1 MKRFLITS
9 LVLFV
14 LFFSPSVVF
23 SLERLA
29 ECDECGYCRGQS
41 VSVDWIKNWDKCRD
55 CLYGE
60 SDAPPNANQ
69 TLLVV
74 EPTGTLSAEEKN
86 EFARPIKPI
95 PGRYYTQLGCIDTSL
110 STFQDPAAAGGLLNF
125 LLTRL
130 IFPVAGVLGF
140 LALLYGAFLL
150 ITAQGNSMQI
160 QIGRSYIVGSIIGL
174 IFVFSSIL
182 LVSLIGRDI
191 LRIPGFN
198 KYDTNIV
205 INASNHSN
213 GPDVDKVDAPI
224 MKITINNDPA
234 KTKLIT
240 LDRNLYSLK
249 DHTAFFSSA
258 VVSDVDKIKVEF
270 INDYCKKHTA
280 DPTDPLNWCGE
291 IVPPAEPAADVNI
304 YVQSIKINDTPC
316 SEYSVPMPTPLYSN
330 GHSVTCKKW

>member
-160 QIGRSYIVGSIIGL
+160 QIGKSYIIGAIVGL

-182 LVSLIGRDI
+182 LVSLIGGDI
-191 LRIPGFN
+191 LKIPWF
-198 KYDTNIV
+198 
-205 INASNHSN
+205 
-213 GPDVDKVDAPI
+213 
-224 MKITINNDPA
+224 
-234 KTKLIT
+234 
-240 LDRNLYSLK
+240 R
-249 DHTAFFSSA
+249 
-258 VVSDVDKIKVEF
+258 
-270 INDYCKKHTA
+270 
-280 DPTDPLNWCGE
+280 
-291 IVPPAEPAADVNI
+291 
-304 YVQSIKINDTPC
+304 
-316 SEYSVPMPTPLYSN
+316 
-330 GHSVTCKKW
+330 